1 MSVRQQ
7 SHLAVEVASQ
17 PDRWEQVIGRVEQFR
32 PALPEPG
39 AAVAVL
45 GCGSSS
51 YVAQAYAA
59 LREQRGDGVT
69 DAFPASEH
77 RLARGYD
84 HALVVTRSGTTT
96 EALAALRDARSLG
109 IRTTVIVAAAG
120 SPAIG
125 LADAAVLLPEADE
138 QSVVQSRCVTA
149 VLALLRTS
157 LGEDLRPAISQARA
171 LLADPAA
178 AVSAELEQ
186 AEQLTFLGRG
196 WTVGLAFEAALKLRE
211 SAQVWAEAYPAMEY
225 RHGPISIAGP
235 GRAVWPFGPLPPG
248 LADQILAT
256 GARLEQHDD
265 DPLVELVRVHL
276 LCLARAERAGLD
288 PDRPRHLTRSIILD
302 ASGHAG

>member
-1 MSVRQQ
+1 MSVRQE

-17 PDRWEQVIGRVEQFR
+17 PDRWEQVIAKVEQFR
-32 PALPEPG
+32 AALPEAG
-39 AAVAVL
+39 ASLAVL
-45 GCGSSS
+45 GCGSSF

-59 LREQRGDGVT
+59 MREQRGDGVS

-96 EALAALRDARSLG
+96 EALAALRDARALG
-109 IRTTVIVAAAG
+109 IRTTAIVATAG
-120 SPAIG
+120 SAAVQ
-125 LADAAVLLPEADE
+125 LADAAVVLPEADE

-149 VLALLRTS
+149 VLALLRAS
-157 LGEDLRPAISQARA
+157 LGEDLRPAITQARA
-171 LLADPAA
+171 LLALPAA
-178 AVSAELEQ
+178 EALAGLDEV
-186 AEQLTFLGRG
+186 EQLTFLGRG

-225 RHGPISIAGP
+225 RHGPISIAAP
-235 GRAVWPFGPLPPG
+235 GRAVWSLGALPPG
-248 LADQILAT
+248 LADQIRAT
-256 GARLEQHDD
+256 GARLEQRDD

>member
-32 PALPEPG
+32 PALPGPG

-45 GCGSSS
+45 GCGSSF

-69 DAFPASEH
+69 DAFAASEH
-77 RLARGYD
+77 RLTRGYD

-109 IRTTVIVAAAG
+109 IRTTVVVAAAG

-171 LLADPAA
+171 LLAEPAA
-178 AVSAELEQ
+178 AVPAELEQ

-235 GRAVWPFGPLPPG
+235 GRVVWPFGPLPPG